1 MVLFTLNT
9 RKCSFMDFHEI
20 KKRYITPIGTHYNI
34 ILDQFRDKRRAAAVE
49 KISAYGT
56 FVRHLYGST
65 AAAAAA
71 TRLAVTRILS
81 RSENSKIKFSNC
93 SKSYEVRAL
102 YAFNNTTR
110 ARPRCFRFRIL
121 YACLAVFL

>member
-49 KISAYGT
+49 NLR
-56 FVRHLYGST
+56 RHLYGST
-65 AAAAAA
+65 AAAA

-81 RSENSKIKFSNC
+81 RSENGKIKFSNC